1 MKIPKNVKTVP
12 FNIMITDD
20 NIKENNETFRLVI
33 DPHSL
38 PNGVVVGTPDKAMIT
53 IVDTTK
59 CKLFIVLVAVNLHFN
74 IIVIMSFKMMV
85 VYI

>member
-1 MKIPKNVKTVP
+1 MKIPKNVKMVS

-20 NIKENNETFRLVI
+20 NIKENNETFHLVI

-38 PNGVVVGTPDKAMIT
+38 PNGVVVGTPDKPTIT

-59 CKLFIVLVAVNLHFN
+59 CKLMYVLFL
-74 IIVIMSFKMMV
+74 
-85 VYI
+85 